1 MALVHF
7 MVLGSRA
14 PWAPNTIN
22 ICWAPEMS
30 WAPIASKFL
39 FGSNGSPTN
48 FGSPADIGGVGS
60 PGRPDGGGG
69 LMGAQGAQ
77 SIGSLWGQLNSGAC
91 QVVKF
96 AGAF

>member
-1 MALVHF
+1 
-7 MVLGSRA
+7 MVLGSR
-14 PWAPNTIN
+14 APNTIN
-22 ICWAPEMS
+22 ICWAPEMN